1 MDLCV
6 LTMDLCVLLAQRRAM
21 GSDHRVTMDAI
32 DVLGVAMR
40 SIRQGNPGNAID
52 ILADMQKQMRGID
65 WEADRDRIATLER
78 ERDEAREGLKAAR
91 AGLLREG
98 LEVERLKAL
107 CGEAADEVVKV
118 PGLIGLWKRLRAA
131 KGE

>member
-1 MDLCV
+1 MASEYEL
-6 LTMDLCVLLAQRRAM
+6 
-21 GSDHRVTMDAI
+21 
-32 DVLGVAMR
+32 
-40 SIRQGNPGNAID
+40 
-52 ILADMQKQMRGID
+52 
-65 WEADRDRIATLER
+65 EADARKIGQGWLFDRFRGWAEEYEVPIGELVR
-78 ERDEAREGLKAAR
+78 ERNKLQAERDATREGLKAAR

-131 KGE
+131 KGET